1 MRTCKILY
9 NQKEAFLKREMKGKI
24 VGVSLGPGEPE
35 LITLKAL
42 KALQGAD
49 IIYCPG
55 TQTKSRS
62 GDILQALPVDMERV
76 RLFHVPMSKDRTFA
90 NQAYD
95 ALCTEIASLVAT
107 GKNVAITAEGDSGFY
122 SSVNYMFDK
131 LASMNFP
138 VTTVAGVPA
147 FIAAGAI
154 SGLHIVKQEE
164 KLVVLPGITT
174 AEELDVLLSNGHVV
188 VIMKLSQCTEEI
200 HRFMQKSPCHEYH
213 YYENVGTPDELH
225 TTAYNDITRK
235 DFPYFSL
242 MIIRP
247 CKQLA

>member
-1 MRTCKILY
+1 
-9 NQKEAFLKREMKGKI
+9 MKGKI
-24 VGVSLGPGEPE
+24 SGVSLGPGEPE

-42 KALQGAD
+42 KALQEAD

-55 TQTKSRS
+55 TQAKSRS
-62 GDILQALPVDMERV
+62 RDILQALPINMERV
-76 RLFHVPMSKDRTFA
+76 RLFHVPMSKDRTLA

-95 ALCTEIASLVAT
+95 TICTEIATLVAT

-131 LASMNFP
+131 LASMNLP
-138 VTTVAGVPA
+138 VTSIAGVPA

-164 KLVVLPGITT
+164 KLIVLPGIVT
-174 AEELDVLLSNGHVV
+174 AEELASLLTCGHVV
-188 VIMKLSQCTEEI
+188 VIMKLSQCTDEI
-200 HRFMQKSPCHEYH
+200 HRFMQANRQHEFH
-213 YYENVGTPDELH
+213 YYENVGTINELH
-225 TTAYNDITRK
+225 SINYKDIIQK
-235 DFPYFSL
+235 EYPYFSL

-247 CKQLA
+247 GKQLA

>member
-1 MRTCKILY
+1 
-9 NQKEAFLKREMKGKI
+9 MKGKI

-62 GDILQALPVDMERV
+62 RDILQALPVNMERV

-122 SSVNYMFDK
+122 EPSRDHRGRCPCFYCGRSHLGPSHRETRRKTRRSTGNNHRRRTGRPSFQRSCRGDHET
-131 LASMNFP
+131 LAMHGRNTPFHAKKSLP
-138 VTTVAGVPA
+138 RVP
-147 FIAAGAI
+147 
-154 SGLHIVKQEE
+154 
-164 KLVVLPGITT
+164 
-174 AEELDVLLSNGHVV
+174 LLRKCRHVRRATHDC
-188 VIMKLSQCTEEI
+188 LQR
-200 HRFMQKSPCHEYH
+200 H
-213 YYENVGTPDELH
+213 H
-225 TTAYNDITRK
+225 T
-235 DFPYFSL
+235 
-242 MIIRP
+242 
-247 CKQLA
+247 

>member
-1 MRTCKILY
+1 
-9 NQKEAFLKREMKGKI
+9 MKGKI

-138 VTTVAGVPA
+138 VTTVAGCPCLYRGRSHLWSSHRETRRKTRRPTGNNYRRRTGRPSFQRSCRGDHETLA
-147 FIAAGAI
+147 MHGRNTPFHAKK
-154 SGLHIVKQEE
+154 S
-164 KLVVLPGITT
+164 LPRIP
-174 AEELDVLLSNGHVV
+174 LLRKCRHARRVTHDR
-188 VIMKLSQCTEEI
+188 LQR
-200 HRFMQKSPCHEYH
+200 H
-213 YYENVGTPDELH
+213 H
-225 TTAYNDITRK
+225 T
-235 DFPYFSL
+235 
-242 MIIRP
+242 
-247 CKQLA
+247 

>member
-1 MRTCKILY
+1 
-9 NQKEAFLKREMKGKI
+9 MKGKI
-24 VGVSLGPGEPE
+24 SGVSLGPGEPE

-42 KALQGAD
+42 KALQEAD

-62 GDILQALPVDMERV
+62 RDILQALPINMERV
-76 RLFHVPMSKDRTFA
+76 RLFHVPMSKDRTLA

-95 ALCTEIASLVAT
+95 TICTEIATFVAT

-131 LASMNFP
+131 LASMNLP
-138 VTTVAGVPA
+138 VTSIAGVPA

-164 KLVVLPGITT
+164 KLIVLPGIVT
-174 AEELDVLLSNGHVV
+174 AEELASLLTRGHVV
-188 VIMKLSQCTEEI
+188 VIMKLSQCTDEI
-200 HRFMQKSPCHEYH
+200 HRFMQANRQHEFH
-213 YYENVGTPDELH
+213 YYENVGTTNELH
-225 TTAYNDITRK
+225 SINYKDIIQK
-235 DFPYFSL
+235 EYPYFSL

-247 CKQLA
+247 GKQLA

>member
-1 MRTCKILY
+1 
-9 NQKEAFLKREMKGKI
+9 MKGKI
-24 VGVSLGPGEPE
+24 SGVSLGPGEAE

-42 KALQGAD
+42 KALQEAD

-62 GDILQALPVDMERV
+62 RDILQALPINMERV
-76 RLFHVPMSKDRTFA
+76 RLFHVPMSKDRTLA
-90 NQAYD
+90 NQTYD
-95 ALCTEIASLVAT
+95 SICTEIAALVAT
-107 GKNVAITAEGDSGFY
+107 GKNIAITAEGDSGFY

-131 LASMNFP
+131 LASMNLP
-138 VTTVAGVPA
+138 VTTIAGVPA

-164 KLVVLPGITT
+164 KLVVLPGIIT
-174 AEELDVLLSNGHVV
+174 AEELDSLLTSSHVV
-188 VIMKLSQCTEEI
+188 VIMKLSQCTSEI
-200 HRFMQKSPCHEYH
+200 HRFMQINRQHEFH
-213 YYENVGTPDELH
+213 YYENVGTINELH
-225 TTAYNDITRK
+225 STNYEDIIQK
-235 DFPYFSL
+235 DYPYFSL

>member
-1 MRTCKILY
+1 
-9 NQKEAFLKREMKGKI
+9 MKGKI

-62 GDILQALPVDMERV
+62 RDILQALPVNMERV

-131 LASMNFP
+131 LASMNLP

-154 SGLHIVKQEE
+154 GLRHRETRRKTRRSTGNNHDCRRTGRPSFQRSCRGDHETLAMHGRNTPFHA
-164 KLVVLPGITT
+164 KKSLPR
-174 AEELDVLLSNGHVV
+174 VPLLRKCRHVRRATHDC
-188 VIMKLSQCTEEI
+188 LQR
-200 HRFMQKSPCHEYH
+200 H
-213 YYENVGTPDELH
+213 H
-225 TTAYNDITRK
+225 T
-235 DFPYFSL
+235 
-242 MIIRP
+242 
-247 CKQLA
+247 

>member
-1 MRTCKILY
+1 
-9 NQKEAFLKREMKGKI
+9 MKGKI

-107 GKNVAITAEGDSGFY
+107 GKNVAITAE
-122 SSVNYMFDK
+122 
-131 LASMNFP
+131 
-138 VTTVAGVPA
+138 VTA
-147 FIAAGAI
+147 
-154 SGLHIVKQEE
+154 Q
-164 KLVVLPGITT
+164 
-174 AEELDVLLSNGHVV
+174 
-188 VIMKLSQCTEEI
+188 
-200 HRFMQKSPCHEYH
+200 
-213 YYENVGTPDELH
+213 
-225 TTAYNDITRK
+225 
-235 DFPYFSL
+235 
-242 MIIRP
+242 
-247 CKQLA
+247 

>member
-1 MRTCKILY
+1 
-9 NQKEAFLKREMKGKI
+9 MKGKI
-24 VGVSLGPGEPE
+24 SGVSLGPGEPE

-42 KALQGAD
+42 KALQEAD

-62 GDILQALPVDMERV
+62 RDILQALPINMEGV
-76 RLFHVPMSKDRTFA
+76 RLFHVPMSKDRTLA
-90 NQAYD
+90 NQRYD
-95 ALCTEIASLVAT
+95 SICTEIAALVAT
-107 GKNVAITAEGDSGFY
+107 GKNIAITAEGDSGFY

-131 LASMNFP
+131 LASMNLP
-138 VTTVAGVPA
+138 VTTIAGVPA

-164 KLVVLPGITT
+164 KLVVLPGIIT
-174 AEELDVLLSNGHVV
+174 AEELASLLASGHVV
-188 VIMKLSQCTEEI
+188 VIMKLSQCTGEI
-200 HRFMQKSPCHEYH
+200 HRFMHAYPQHEYH
-213 YYENVGTPDELH
+213 YYENVGTREELH
-225 TTAYNDITRK
+225 LTTRNEILEK

-247 CKQLA
+247 VRILPKMAT

>member
-1 MRTCKILY
+1 MNKPETCHSP
-9 NQKEAFLKREMKGKI
+9 QAHQGK
-24 VGVSLGPGEPE
+24 VLGVSLGPGEPE

-42 KALQGAD
+42 KALQEAD
-49 IIYCPG
+49 VIYCPG
-55 TQTKSRS
+55 TSAKSRS
-62 GDILQALPVDMERV
+62 RDILQALPVDMERV
-76 RLFHVPMSKDRTFA
+76 RLFHVPMSKDRTLA
-90 NQAYD
+90 NRAYD
-95 ALCTEIASLVAT
+95 TICTEVASLVNT
-107 GKNVAITAEGDSGFY
+107 GKKVAITAEGDSGFY

-131 LASMNFP
+131 LASMNLP

-147 FIAAGAI
+147 FIAAGAV

-174 AEELDVLLSNGHVV
+174 AEELDSLLSDGHVV
-188 VIMKLSQCTEEI
+188 VIMKLSQCTDEL

-213 YYENVGTPDELH
+213 YYENVGTENQVH
-225 TTAYNDITRK
+225 TTDYEEISHK

-247 CKQLA
+247 GKQLA

>member
-1 MRTCKILY
+1 
-9 NQKEAFLKREMKGKI
+9 MKGKI
-24 VGVSLGPGEPE
+24 SGVSLGPGEPE

-42 KALQGAD
+42 KALQEAD

-55 TQTKSRS
+55 TQAKSRS
-62 GDILQALPVDMERV
+62 RDILQALPINMERV
-76 RLFHVPMSKDRTFA
+76 RLFHVPMSKDRTLA

-95 ALCTEIASLVAT
+95 TICTEIATLVAT

-131 LASMNFP
+131 LASMNLP
-138 VTTVAGVPA
+138 VTSIAGVPA

-164 KLVVLPGITT
+164 KLIVLPGIVT
-174 AEELDVLLSNGHVV
+174 AEELASLLTRGHVV
-188 VIMKLSQCTEEI
+188 VIMKLSQCTDEI
-200 HRFMQKSPCHEYH
+200 HRFMQANRQHEFH
-213 YYENVGTPDELH
+213 YYENVGTINELH
-225 TTAYNDITRK
+225 SINYKDIIQK
-235 DFPYFSL
+235 EYPYFSL

-247 CKQLA
+247 GKQLA